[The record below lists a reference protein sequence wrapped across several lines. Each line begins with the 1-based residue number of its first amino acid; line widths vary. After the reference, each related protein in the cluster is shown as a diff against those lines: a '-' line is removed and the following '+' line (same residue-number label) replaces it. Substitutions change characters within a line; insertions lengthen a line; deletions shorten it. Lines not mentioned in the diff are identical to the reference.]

1 MNIKKA
7 EEQSGVSRQNIRF
20 YEREGLL
27 SPERNAE
34 NDYRE
39 YGEEHIRILKQIRA
53 MRMLDMPLDQIRL
66 VLAGQLSPAEAAAEQ
81 QQRLKRQQAQLA
93 AAIRFCE
100 EWRSVARLED
110 MDVDMVLSRMEQPEN
125 AQGLFQ
131 KWREDYRKVV
141 LSESQKVFTF
151 VPDEPVTNPWEFTSA
166 LFAYADKNNMDLVV
180 TKEGMHP
187 EFTIDNIE
195 YRAERFYTSV
205 SRVPVAVIRCSV
217 KYPEDFEPDVP
228 EKRKKWMKCLGRGWP
243 LILYMLLFWRIAVGW
258 EGVFSSW
265 EGWLL
270 MICFG
275 LVALMSMY
283 WMQFFHFNE
292 KQ

>member
-7 EEQSGVSRQNIRF
+7 EELSGVSRQNIRF

-27 SPERNAE
+27 NPERNAE

-53 MRMLDMPLDQIRL
+53 MRMLDMPLDRIRL
-66 VLAGQLSPAEAAAEQ
+66 VLAGKLSPAEAAAEQ
-81 QQRLKRQQAQLA
+81 QQRLRQQQAQLA

-100 EWRSVARLED
+100 EWQSLARLED
-110 MDVDMVLSRMEQPEN
+110 LDVDTVLSRMEQPEN
-125 AQGLFQ
+125 APGLFR
-131 KWREDYRKVV
+131 KWQEDYRKVV
-141 LSESQKVFTF
+141 LSERQKVFTF
-151 VPDEPVTNPWEFTSA
+151 VPDEAVTDPREFTAA
-166 LFAYADKNNMDLVV
+166 LFAYADKQGINMVI
-180 TKEGMHP
+180 TREGMCP
-187 EFTIDNIE
+187 EFTIDGIE
-195 YRAERFYTSV
+195 YRAERFYTAV

-217 KYPEDFEPDVP
+217 KHPEDFAPDVP
-228 EKRKKWMKCLGRGWP
+228 GERKKIMKWLSRGWP
-243 LILYMLLFWRIAVGW
+243 LVLDILIVWRIVVSW
-258 EGVFSSW
+258 EGIFSSW

-270 MICFG
+270 MIYIG
-275 LVALMSMY
+275 LVALLSLY